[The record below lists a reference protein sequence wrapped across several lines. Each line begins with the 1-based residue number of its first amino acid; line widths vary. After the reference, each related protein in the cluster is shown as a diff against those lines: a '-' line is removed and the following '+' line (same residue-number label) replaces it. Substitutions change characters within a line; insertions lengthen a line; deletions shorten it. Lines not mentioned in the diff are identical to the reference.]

1 MTKKDIK
8 WDKVI
13 IDKSDRDKKFKAL
26 FTNKDCKNKTIHFGA
41 KGMSDYTI
49 HKDEKRKDRYLARH
63 NPKYTKEKWNIPDT
77 PASLSRWILWNKP
90 TFDASLTEYKSRFK
104 LK

>member
-26 FTNKDCKNKTIHFGA
+26 FTNKEGKKKTIHFGA

-63 NPKYTKEKWNIPDT
+63 NPKVTKEDSSKPDS
-77 PASLSRWILWNKP
+77 AGSLSRWILWNK
-90 TFDASLTEYKSRFK
+90 TSYNASLKDYKQRFK

>member
-1 MTKKDIK
+1 MTK
-8 WDKVI
+8 WYSVVI
-13 IDKSDRDKKFKAL
+13 TKSDRDKKYKAV
-26 FTNKDCKNKTIHFGA
+26 FSTKDKKKTKTLHFGA